1 MACDLLTPVTW
12 SAPVDL
18 AAGLVYRKQILP
30 VTKVHYKGRVLDFN
44 EDYLRNLVDA
54 YNDAAYDSVPFTLA
68 TEDNRHTDDPE
79 RIRGEVTSVS
89 LSNPGE
95 APGLYAT
102 IAFPNAEAAQSVM
115 FNPKLGVSCRILEG
129 VAKSDGRQYPMALK
143 HVCGTPDPHV
153 TGMSPWRKVDL
164 SGYDEHDELVD
175 LSTGTYAP
183 EAPVAPNQV
192 LDNIDY
198 AALSDEELQILAKA
212 LHISDEDI
220 ASYLADDEA
229 DADDDA
235 DEDEDQDSDE
245 APADEAAPP
254 VTQQAPAAQR
264 ATNLTAAVDIAGS
277 ADDGNEVPVDLT
289 ARQLATAARQRAD
302 EALTAMAQT
311 AWDQRK
317 STLIGSGVP
326 PFLVELCAPIFNR
339 PHGLTIDLTEGDNE
353 DTLDVQAVV
362 GQLLDGMRGYVDLA
376 NETGHGGQFRAQA
389 SEADPDEALLNQWA
403 TEHGR

>member
-1 MACDLLTPVTW
+1 M
-12 SAPVDL
+12 
-18 AAGLVYRKQILP
+18 
-30 VTKVHYKGRVLDFN
+30 
-44 EDYLRNLVDA
+44 
-54 YNDAAYDSVPFTLA
+54 
-68 TEDNRHTDDPE
+68 
-79 RIRGEVTSVS
+79 
-89 LSNPGE
+89 
-95 APGLYAT
+95 
-102 IAFPNAEAAQSVM
+102 
-115 FNPKLGVSCRILEG
+115 
-129 VAKSDGRQYPMALK
+129 
-143 HVCGTPDPHV
+143 
-153 TGMSPWRKVDL
+153 
-164 SGYDEHDELVD
+164 
-175 LSTGTYAP
+175 
-183 EAPVAPNQV
+183 APNQV

-229 DADDDA
+229 DEA
-235 DEDEDQDSDE
+235 DEDEDQDADE

-254 VTQQAPAAQR
+254 VTQQVPAAQR

-277 ADDGNEVPVDLT
+277 ADDGSDGSEVPVDLT